1 MNEKV
6 KFYQG
11 HKPLGSVFA
20 LILLCVFALGSLL
33 LVVLGANVYK
43 NISQN
48 VDSNFQLR
56 TTLSYITTKVRQNDD
71 INAIKI
77 IEKEGVSVLVLES
90 FDGIE
95 ASETWIYEHQ
105 GSLCEVYIAKGT
117 EFRLEDGLAIIPSHG
132 LEMSMKEDILT
143 ITASD
148 NMGNTETLSIAP
160 RTYQGGDSI

>member
-1 MNEKV
+1 MSEKS

-20 LILLCVFALGSLL
+20 LILLCIFAVGSLL

-71 INAIKI
+71 INSIKVV
-77 IEKEGVSVLVLES
+77 EKQGTTALVLES

-117 EFRLEDGLAIIPSHG
+117 DFNLEDGLAIIPSHG
-132 LEMSMKEDILT
+132 LEIAMEEDILT
-143 ITASD
+143 ISASD
-148 NMGNTETLSIAP
+148 NEGQRDSLSIVP
-160 RTYQGGDSI
+160 RTHQGGGSR